1 MAQALPSGG
10 GLSSLRFVMNTVSL
24 RPIVLRA
31 LFLIAASIGIAALS
45 WPVARFAIG
54 DSVMTFVQRNPNLE
68 PEAQL
73 QGADIA
79 VRYAGNDPLLRMGRG
94 AVYLASAVDGQNEE
108 QMKMALEDFRLA
120 TKISPEDYRSW
131 MSLGRALER
140 SGDQQGARA
149 ALEKAINLAPRH
161 FDPQWAMGNFLLR
174 TGDRESA
181 FVYFRQA
188 LISRP
193 LALPLVFDYAW
204 DAYQGDGRAIASALA
219 PAKEAQAELA
229 IFLIRH
235 DRVEDAMN
243 VWRNASIRKPREAE
257 QVSTAL
263 IGAGRMAAAYE
274 VWSSVPAEN
283 HPAVDAGSL
292 LSNGDFE
299 MPLTLNSQTPFLT
312 WRIALIGGIKVSLDR
327 KDPKQG
333 QQTLR
338 VGFDARENIP
348 MTVISQTVPVKPST
362 GYVLTYAVKAEDL
375 RSLSMPIV
383 EVIDAADPR
392 RLRIAAEKWPL
403 GSGDWRIEQIKFTTD
418 AKTEAVTV
426 RLQREPCPE
435 PPCPING
442 MLWLD
447 SFRLIEAAK

>member
-1 MAQALPSGG
+1 MFTIP
-10 GLSSLRFVMNTVSL
+10 L
-24 RPIVLRA
+24 RPVVFRA
-31 LFLIAASIGIAALS
+31 LFFIVATIGLAALS
-45 WPVARFAIG
+45 WPVIRFAIG
-54 DSVMTFVQRNPNLE
+54 DSVMTFVLRNPNLE
-68 PEAQL
+68 PAAQL

-79 VRYAGNDPLLRMGRG
+79 VHYSGEDPLLRMGRG
-94 AVYLASAVDGQNEE
+94 AVYLASATNEQNNE
-108 QMKMALEDFRLA
+108 QMNLALEDFRLA
-120 TKISPEDYRSW
+120 TKISPADYRSW
-131 MSLGRALER
+131 MALGRALER
-140 SGDQQGARA
+140 SGDQQGARS
-149 ALEKAINLAPRH
+149 ALEKAMTLAPRH

-181 FVYFRQA
+181 FAHFRQA

-193 LALPLVFDYAW
+193 LALPLVLDYAW
-204 DAYQGDGRAIASALA
+204 DAYQGDGQAIASALA

-257 QVSTAL
+257 QVSTTL

-274 VWSSVPAEN
+274 VWSGVPAEN

-312 WRIALIGGIKVSLDR
+312 WRIALIGGVKVSLDR

-338 VGFDARENIP
+338 VGFDARDNIP
-348 MTVISQTVPVKPST
+348 MTVFSQTIPAKSST
-362 GYVLTYAVKAEDL
+362 SYVLTYAVKAEDL

-403 GSGDWRIEQIKFTTD
+403 GSSDWRIEQIKFTT
-418 AKTEAVTV
+418 APKTEAVTV

-447 SFRLIEAAK
+447 SFKLVEAAK